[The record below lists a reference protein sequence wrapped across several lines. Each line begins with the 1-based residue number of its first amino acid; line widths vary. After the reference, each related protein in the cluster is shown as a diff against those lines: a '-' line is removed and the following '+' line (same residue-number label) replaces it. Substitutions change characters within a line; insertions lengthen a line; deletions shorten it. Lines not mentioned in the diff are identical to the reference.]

1 MTEESSLSHSL
12 FVDTHSVWLWTII
25 RLYLGWQWLSVGL
38 TKVMNAQWIGD
49 HAGGALTGFLQNSL
63 TKTAGAHPDV
73 QWWYAWFLEHA
84 VLPHPML
91 WSHIIAYGELLVGIG
106 LLLGFLTGIS
116 AFFGMF
122 MNLNYLL
129 AGTVSVNPIW
139 LLLSIGLI
147 LAWRVSGY
155 YGLDRFLLPLFR
167 IHLRRKITKIRT

>member
-1 MTEESSLSHSL
+1 MTEELALPRFL
-12 FVDTHSVWLWTII
+12 FADTRSAWLWAVI

-38 TKVMNAQWIGD
+38 AKVVSTQWVGS
-49 HAGGALTGFLQNSL
+49 HAGGALTGFLQNAL
-63 TKTAGAHPDV
+63 AKTGGAHPDV

-84 VLPHPML
+84 IMPYPTL
-91 WSHIIAYGELLVGIG
+91 WSHIIAYGELFVGIG

-155 YGLDRFLLPLFR
+155 IGLDRYVLPLFR
-167 IHLRRKITKIRT
+167 TYILRKSIKIRT